1 MNKWEGRM
9 KSETLHHGFI
19 ALALLVIYLAIVTA
33 FLLPQTSFAADLYV
47 SKNGTDSGNCIVND
61 CQTVA
66 YAITKAGS
74 GDRINIGPG
83 IFYENLEL
91 DKNLS
96 FYGAGMDTTILD
108 GNSAGPVIS
117 NYSFALTVQ
126 DMTVRNGRST
136 GNRGGGIGHWGT
148 SLNLTR
154 VKVTGNSSPSGGG
167 ISSNAPL
174 NMTDC
179 VVSGND
185 ASNTSG
191 GGIILDGTGGTADF
205 INVTISG
212 NTSAVNGGGIHNQL
226 AGTVNLTNV
235 TITGNYALHGGAIFN
250 TSGSVLNLTN
260 STIAHNSYY
269 VGGDSAGVRNHAT
282 TNFKNTLMAGNGG
295 ANCFNGGTSY
305 VTNSYGG
312 NLDSGNTCEFT
323 DPSDYPNTDPLLGP
337 LGNNGGYV
345 ETMAL
350 LTGSLAIDS
359 GANSGYPSTDARRT
373 PRPQDGNS
381 DGVPVCDIGAF
392 ERCPHKPAGMISPLF
407 SFYYDSIGDAYAAV
421 TGRTVISLQTYQF
434 NENVNLSNDYSV
446 TLNGGYDCDYGS
458 NTGKFSILNGSLT
471 VSQGTV
477 TLANLQIK

>member
-1 MNKWEGRM
+1 M

-19 ALALLVIYLAIVTA
+19 AQALLVILLAIVTA
-33 FLLPQTSFAADLYV
+33 FLLPQTSFADDLYV
-47 SKNGTDSGNCIVND
+47 SKNGTDTGDCLVTA

-91 DKNLS
+91 GKNLS
-96 FYGAGMDTTILD
+96 FYGAGMDATILD

-117 NYSFALTVQ
+117 NYSSYALTVQ

-179 VVSGND
+179 VVSSND

-191 GGIILDGTGGTADF
+191 GGIILDGTDGTANLV
-205 INVTISG
+205 NVTISG
-212 NTSAVNGGGIHNQL
+212 NTSAGNGGGIHNQL
-226 AGTVNLTNV
+226 EGGTVNLTNV
-235 TITGNYALHGGAIFN
+235 TITGNYALHGGAILN
-250 TSGSVLNLTN
+250 TNGSVLNLTN

-269 VGGDSAGVRNHAT
+269 VGGYGAGILNYAT
-282 TNFKNTLMAGNGG
+282 TNFKNTLMTGNGA
-295 ANCFNGGTSY
+295 ANCSNYGTSD

-312 NLDSGNTCEFT
+312 NLDSGDTCEFT
-323 DPSDYPNTDPLLGP
+323 HPSDYRNTDPLLGP
-337 LGNNGGYV
+337 LGDNGGYV

-359 GANSGYPSTDARRT
+359 GANSGYPSTDARRV
-373 PRPQDGNS
+373 PRPQDGNA
-381 DGVPVCDIGAF
+381 DGVVVCDIGAF
-392 ERCPHKPAGMISPLF
+392 ERCQHKPAGILGLLISH
-407 SFYYDSIGDAYAAV
+407 YYDSIGDAYAAV

-434 NENVNLSNDYSV
+434 NEDVNLSNDYSV
-446 TLNGGYDCDYGS
+446 TLKGGFDCDYAS
-458 NTGKFSILNGSLT
+458 NTGKFSVLNGSLT